1 MARKFGIMACILAI
15 FLISQCHTLLHRL
28 PGNERDLHHSQLENS
43 AWNAVTAYSL
53 VDGIGLAMFREHTL

>member
-1 MARKFGIMACILAI
+1 MACILAI

>member
-1 MARKFGIMACILAI
+1 MACILAI

-28 PGNERDLHHSQLENS
+28 PGIERNLHHSQLENS

-53 VDGIGLAMFREHTL
+53 VDGIGLAMFCKYTL